1 MTATKGFII
10 PPGDGKRLNSPTPGR
25 FFDLKLLGRDTGD
38 SIMMFEETLP
48 AGTASRFHL
57 HYDSDVGQ
65 EGARPLPPRRW

>member
-1 MTATKGFII
+1 
-10 PPGDGKRLNSPTPGR
+10 
-25 FFDLKLLGRDTGD
+25 LKLLGRDTDD

-48 AGTASRFHL
+48 AGTASLFHL